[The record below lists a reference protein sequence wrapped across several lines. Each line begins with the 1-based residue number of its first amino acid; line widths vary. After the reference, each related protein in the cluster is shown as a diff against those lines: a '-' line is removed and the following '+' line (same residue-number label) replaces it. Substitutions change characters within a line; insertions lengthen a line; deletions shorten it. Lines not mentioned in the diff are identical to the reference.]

1 MASGGVKKRV
11 SKRPSFPER
20 CKNPHGRER
29 RKIALPGEKCE
40 RRESF
45 PGDRK
50 KDPELSIRRREA
62 IQRTLNEQGTRRSV
76 ILLRKEQS

>member
-1 MASGGVKKRV
+1 M
-11 SKRPSFPER
+11 
-20 CKNPHGRER
+20 
-29 RKIALPGEKCE
+29 PGEKCE
-40 RRESF
+40 RGESF